1 MKFGQTLKA
10 SPFASANRLPSLAL
24 EYKALK
30 KVIKRDDDFLPQL
43 EKWVETLDAAFAAQ
57 ARECLARAK
66 PVLGA
71 WLLTRQS
78 NKVRRVPSR
87 VTQDAASLS
96 NWARLSTIALRK
108 IVKKFDKAH
117 RADDDDR
124 ARGRGAGATWLA
136 ARGAPPSFTASSA
149 LTELRALA
157 LLSPAGATLL
167 SAGDRDANGEN
178 APPAAAA
185 ACPEADLL
193 ECGICIDT
201 MYRPHTLACGHVF
214 CEPCV
219 RKAKETRTMAVC
231 PVCRSATLTTATPA
245 PQTRQVLLT
254 RCPARYDERRNEV
267 QLAEQ
272 RRAAERQSAF
282 HYAQLIA

>member
-87 VTQDAASLS
+87 VTQDAASLA

-117 RADDDDR
+117 RAGDDDG

-178 APPAAAA
+178 APPGSAAGA
-185 ACPEADLL
+185 PEADLL
-193 ECGICIDT
+193 ECGICMDT

-219 RKAKETRTMAVC
+219 RKAKETTMAVC
-231 PVCRSATLTTATPA
+231 PVCRSATLTTASPA

-254 RCPARYDERRNEV
+254 RCPARYEERRSE
-267 QLAEQ
+267 LAEQ
-272 RRAAERQSAF
+272 RRAAVRQPAF
-282 HYAQLIA
+282 HYAQLIT

>member
-87 VTQDAASLS
+87 VTQDAASLA

-117 RADDDDR
+117 RAGDDDG

-157 LLSPAGATLL
+157 LLNPAGATLL

-178 APPAAAA
+178 APPASGAV
-185 ACPEADLL
+185 CPEADLL